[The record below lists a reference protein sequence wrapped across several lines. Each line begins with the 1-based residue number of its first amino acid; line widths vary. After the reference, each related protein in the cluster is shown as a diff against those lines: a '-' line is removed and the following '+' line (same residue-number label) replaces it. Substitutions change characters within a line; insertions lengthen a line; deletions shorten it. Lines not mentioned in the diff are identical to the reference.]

1 MSLMPKE
8 NKMTILPLH
17 LSDWGIAPIP
27 LPIQIAD
34 DLTLD
39 SIEGILQPSNFDLWR
54 DYVAKKDRDDLSST
68 KAGVIHRFVSEGHIG
83 KPEVDS
89 QDRIYKTFV
98 LLRLIRPTNERYS
111 NIQVDFR
118 TGASNVF
125 GFTQPT
131 SIPNTP
137 NTQTFNRFHAAHFA
151 ELSRL
156 LPKFMDFLNSAP
168 RNLIRAVRMFESGY
182 SEISDPLLQF
192 VSWTIGVES
201 LFSNDQRQPE
211 ESELVH
217 GITKKIGPDTNIYS
231 EAEVELF
238 PFKPD
243 PITVGKVLPDIIE
256 SRNRVIHGVGVP
268 ERFDQMRLTSP
279 ATAES
284 IHYVDV
290 LREAASFIL
299 RKLILLAV
307 EDRDA

>member
-27 LPIQIAD
+27 LPMRIAH

-39 SIEGILQPSNFDLWR
+39 SIEGVLQPSNFDLWR
-54 DYVAKKDRDDLSST
+54 DYVAKKERDDLSST
-68 KAGVIHRFVSEGHIG
+68 KAGVIHRFSSEGHIG

-89 QDRIYKTFV
+89 QDRIYRTFV

-125 GFTQPT
+125 GFAQPT

-137 NTQTFNRFHAAHFA
+137 NTQTFNRFHTEHFA

-156 LPKFMDFLNSAP
+156 LPMFMDFLNSAP

-182 SEISDPLLQF
+182 SEIGDPLLQF
-192 VSWTIGVES
+192 VTWTIGMES
-201 LFSNDQRQPE
+201 LFSDDQYRPDDLD
-211 ESELVH
+211 LVRR
-217 GITKKIGPDTNIYS
+217 ITKRIGADTNIYS

-238 PFKPD
+238 PVRPD
-243 PITVGKVLPDIIE
+243 AVTIGKVLPDIIE
-256 SRNRVIHGVGVP
+256 SRNRVVHGIGVP
-268 ERFDQMRLTSP
+268 ERFEEMHLTSP
-279 ATAES
+279 ATGEA

-307 EDRDA
+307 EGRDA